1 MHILICGEG
10 RAEIH
15 EDSWAQGLRAL
26 GHEVELLRWE
36 PLFRAS
42 RFRALSLARKTQN
55 KLLWGPALWRLN
67 ERLVVRAHASRPDAI
82 ILYRPTHVW
91 PVTVRYLRESLPE
104 TTIATYN
111 NDDPFGPRAF
121 APLWRHYLAGVPY
134 AHVHMVYRAEN
145 VERLRAMG
153 ASDVHVVRS
162 AFLPERH
169 RPIALTD
176 EERARFGA
184 DVVFVGHFEP
194 DARVEQLEAL
204 ATSGVDLALFGPD
217 WERAPRLPWLER
229 FQPIRML
236 TGDDYVRAIAAS
248 RIALCFLSTLNRDT
262 YTRRCFEIPA
272 IGTML
277 LCQRTA
283 DMEQLFRPGI
293 EADYFSDAN
302 ELVEKV
308 RHYLAHPDEQ
318 ARIAAAGHARVHSA
332 GHDITSRMREVEG
345 ILAAALARRRSKS
358 RG

>member
-1 MHILICGEG
+1 M
-10 RAEIH
+10 
-15 EDSWAQGLRAL
+15 
-26 GHEVELLRWE
+26 
-36 PLFRAS
+36 
-42 RFRALSLARKTQN
+42 
-55 KLLWGPALWRLN
+55 
-67 ERLVVRAHASRPDAI
+67 
-82 ILYRPTHVW
+82 
-91 PVTVRYLRESLPE
+91 
-104 TTIATYN
+104 
-111 NDDPFGPRAF
+111 
-121 APLWRHYLAGVPY
+121 
-134 AHVHMVYRAEN
+134 
-145 VERLRAMG
+145 
-153 ASDVHVVRS
+153 
-162 AFLPERH
+162 
-169 RPIALTD
+169 
-176 EERARFGA
+176 
-184 DVVFVGHFEP
+184 
-194 DARVEQLEAL
+194 
-204 ATSGVDLALFGPD
+204 DLALFGPD
-217 WERAPRLPWLER
+217 WERAPRLPWLDR